1 MKRAF
6 PLTLVL
12 VAVLVLAG
20 WRNGSPDRAA
30 WEYREV
36 GLSSTSPSEPK
47 LNQLGA
53 EGWELI
59 NVVAACYST
68 TCSYWA
74 YLKRPK

>member
-20 WRNGSPDRAA
+20 WRNGSRDRAA

-36 GLSSTSPSEPK
+36 RLSSSAGSEPL
-47 LNQLGA
+47 LNRMGA
-53 EGWELI
+53 EGWELVH
-59 NVVAACYST
+59 VVAACNPPD
-68 TCSYWA
+68 CLYWA